1 MLIKKSNNKKHIDIE
16 TLKKILL
23 KTSITYFWTD
33 GSPVESTEKEIHQ
46 TFYQVYYPRKYMT
59 EMTENCSLSMFN
71 QLNYLTSVFMNFLL
85 KKLHLIIERQ
95 DIFLWCG
102 IGQL

>member
-1 MLIKKSNNKKHIDIE
+1 
-16 TLKKILL
+16 
-23 KTSITYFWTD
+23 
-33 GSPVESTEKEIHQ
+33 
-46 TFYQVYYPRKYMT
+46 
-59 EMTENCSLSMFN
+59 MTENCSLSMFN

>member
-1 MLIKKSNNKKHIDIE
+1 MDLLLNQ
-16 TLKKILL
+16 LKKKFIRHFI
-23 KTSITYFWTD
+23 KSI
-33 GSPVESTEKEIHQ
+33 H
-46 TFYQVYYPRKYMT
+46 PRKYMT